1 LSPYTIVLADDH
13 ALFRGGVKRIIKEHA
28 DLEVIGEAGDGLELM
43 QLLKKSNPNI
53 VILDIS
59 MPNLRGLEAAREIKK
74 MYPQIRILLLT
85 MHKKKEFIQQG
96 IAGGAD
102 GFLLKEE
109 ADAVLIQAILAI
121 RQGKRFLS
129 PLLSQEVAELLMGK
143 EKPELLSMR
152 EKEVLQLLAEGKS
165 NKDIAD
171 LLFISIH
178 TVRRHRENIMKKLN
192 LKGIPDLVKYAV
204 VEGYISPH

>member
-1 LSPYTIVLADDH
+1 VLADDH

-102 GFLLKEE
+102 GFILKEE
-109 ADAVLIQAILAI
+109 ADEVLLQAILAI
-121 RQGKRFLS
+121 RQGKRFIS
-129 PLLSQEVAELLMGK
+129 PLLSQEVAELLIGK
-143 EKPELLSMR
+143 KKPELLSIR
-152 EKEVLQLLAEGKS
+152 EKEVLQLLADGKS

-171 LLFISIH
+171 LLFISTH
-178 TVRRHRENIMKKLN
+178 TVRRHRENIMQKLN
-192 LKGIPDLVKYAV
+192 LKGVVDLVQYAV
-204 VEGYISPH
+204 AEGYISPH